1 MSLPMTWDV
10 FLMGGKWHHGQ
21 TLESLT
27 QHTCEQMAEEGR
39 KEKTG
44 YLKVF

>member
-1 MSLPMTWDV
+1 
-10 FLMGGKWHHGQ
+10 MGGKWHHGQ

-27 QHTCEQMAEEGR
+27 QHTCEEMAKEGR

-44 YLKVF
+44 YLKVCLKRVQAAFNE